1 MLTYLLHRDPQVW
14 PDPEKFDP
22 ERFNGVNSANRH
34 SYAYVPF
41 SAGPRNC
48 IGKRFALL
56 QNKMAF
62 IRLIANYKIVCT
74 ENTSKILKPDPK
86 SLSLDALGGVR
97 VKFVERT

>member
-1 MLTYLLHRDPQVW
+1 
-14 PDPEKFDP
+14 
-22 ERFNGVNSANRH
+22 
-34 SYAYVPF
+34 
-41 SAGPRNC
+41 
-48 IGKRFALL
+48 
-56 QNKMAF
+56 MAF